1 MFKYESLLEEIRQ
14 VMGDKKVITVTEKK
28 VKTKQQAKT
37 IALPTFKIS
46 ENWGKPGNEDREALS
61 SFLRNIRGG
70 TLQEKI
76 ASLETFVSDCK
87 ANCIAAKNVPEIL
100 GNLVFLDV
108 LSSIVYDFNAATSGF
123 LWESLLAALIEGEQI
138 AAEGGINTPIE
149 DLIDSDDKR
158 LSLKL
163 VKGKSPSVGGSVRGL
178 YRALEEYGQI
188 TYIVVTKTNQP
199 NTKLNFYKTIIDPG
213 NVEDKIIKTGEDENR
228 WRMTAEKY
236 KTEELGT
243 LSLGSPEDLKEVAS
257 QYVSR
262 LGEGVT
268 EIFNTLDALTKNINI
283 YFSGAEGAI
292 KAGGDAKDQAKLLK
306 RKVDQ
311 EF

>member
-28 VKTKQQAKT
+28 VKTKQEAKT

-46 ENWGKPGNEDREALS
+46 ENWGKPGHEDRQALS

-70 TLQEKI
+70 TLQEKV

-123 LWESLLAALIEGEQI
+123 LWESLLAALIEGEQK

-149 DLIDSDDKR
+149 DLDGR
-158 LSLKL
+158 
-163 VKGKSPSVGGSVRGL
+163 
-178 YRALEEYGQI
+178 
-188 TYIVVTKTNQP
+188 
-199 NTKLNFYKTIIDPG
+199 
-213 NVEDKIIKTGEDENR
+213 
-228 WRMTAEKY
+228 
-236 KTEELGT
+236 
-243 LSLGSPEDLKEVAS
+243 
-257 QYVSR
+257 
-262 LGEGVT
+262 
-268 EIFNTLDALTKNINI
+268 
-283 YFSGAEGAI
+283 
-292 KAGGDAKDQAKLLK
+292 
-306 RKVDQ
+306 
-311 EF
+311 

>member
-37 IALPTFKIS
+37 IALPAFKIS

-70 TLQEKI
+70 TLQEKV

-87 ANCIAAKNVPEIL
+87 ADCIAAKNVPEIL

-123 LWESLLAALIEGEQI
+123 LWESLLAALIEGEQK

-149 DLIDSDDKR
+149 DLMDADDNA

-163 VKGKSPSVGGSVRGL
+163 VKGESPSVGGSLRGL
-178 YRALEEYGQI
+178 SRGLEKHGQI

-199 NTKLNFYKTIIDPG
+199 STKLTFYRTVINSE
-213 NVEDKIIKTGEDENR
+213 NVNSKIKIAKGKKR
-228 WRMTAEKY
+228 WRMTGDEY
-236 KTEELGT
+236 KEEELGT
-243 LSLGSPEDLKEVAS
+243 LSLGSPEDLKKIAS

-292 KAGGDAKDQAKLLK
+292 GAGGDAKKDAALLK